1 MPCKKCVKSC
11 SLDSVTQKCTG
22 CGRTMEEVRNSYNK
36 NKEPTKKL
44 K

>member
-11 SLDSVTQKCTG
+11 SLDPVTQKCTG
-22 CGRTMEEVRNSYNK
+22 CGRTMEEVRDSYNK
-36 NKEPTKKL
+36 HKEPTKEL